1 MIYSWQEPYLRVL
14 LETDSSKRHGKVLE
28 ARSSL
33 EQRLLSPTGDE
44 ELHAMLIAASK
55 LDAIER
61 GPSDIVERI
70 TAMRQPAKS
79 PPTNENRCTRA
90 RGLESGELATQSTPK
105 RSFELDA
112 VFQVLLSENAR

>member
-28 ARSSL
+28 ARSAP

-44 ELHAMLIAASK
+44 ELYAMLIAASK
-55 LDAIER
+55 LDAIEL

-70 TAMRQPAKS
+70 TAMRRPAKS
-79 PPTNENRCTRA
+79 PPTNKNRSTRA
-90 RGLESGELATQSTPK
+90 RGLESAE
-105 RSFELDA
+105 
-112 VFQVLLSENAR
+112 